1 MSQTAP
7 RTPGYDWRENEAV
20 AAGARGQYSAQL
32 LAARAEDI
40 IRARNETAAPL
51 FLYLAF
57 QSVHAPLQVPARY
70 EEPYRHIKVQR
81 VAVAELQTNL
91 LAKIPHSRRTFANL
105 RLKL

>member
-7 RTPGYDWRENEAV
+7 RTPGYDWREDEAV

-81 VAVAELQTNL
+81 VAELQTNL
-91 LAKIPHSRRTFANL
+91 LAKILVSRRTFANL